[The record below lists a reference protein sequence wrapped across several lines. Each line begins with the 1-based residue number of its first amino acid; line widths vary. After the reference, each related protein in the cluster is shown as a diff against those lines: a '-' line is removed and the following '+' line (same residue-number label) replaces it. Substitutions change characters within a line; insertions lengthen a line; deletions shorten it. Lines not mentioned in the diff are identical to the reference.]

1 MYSINN
7 LTAKIAQA
15 INSGLLGILLSACGF
30 DAALSVQS
38 ASTITGLNIMRYLY
52 PIIPFAGAII
62 FALIYPLKGKMLED
76 VRAAIAE
83 KKN

>member
-1 MYSINN
+1 
-7 LTAKIAQA
+7 
-15 INSGLLGILLSACGF
+15 
-30 DAALSVQS
+30 
-38 ASTITGLNIMRYLY
+38 MRYLY